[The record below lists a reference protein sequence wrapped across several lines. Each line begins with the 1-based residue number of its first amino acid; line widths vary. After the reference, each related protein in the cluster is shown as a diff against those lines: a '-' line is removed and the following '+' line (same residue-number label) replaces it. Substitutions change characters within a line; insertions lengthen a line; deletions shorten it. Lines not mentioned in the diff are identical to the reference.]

1 MHFRGAATVGE
12 RRPDGIYRTHEMRVQ
27 VPAK

>member
-1 MHFRGAATVGE
+1 MHFRADTVRE